1 MKNPTVVDR
10 DRVAKGLNDEWDA
23 LILLAAELPP
33 ESWAEPTD
41 CPAWSVK
48 DVYAHVIGTEA
59 TLLGRPNPD
68 IEVPEALEHVRNDM
82 ARMNESWVLSY
93 RDRSVTD
100 VVSDLAEV
108 VTERR
113 AALAQQDQETF
124 DEPSWTP
131 AGEDTYGRFMRIRVF
146 DMWFHEQDIREATK
160 RPGGL
165 EGAPVELVLDEVE
178 RVLGYVVGKRVGL
191 PEGTSVRLDLTEP
204 LEHVYEVDVTDRAR
218 VVENLESEPDVTL
231 MLPGTVFLRLAG
243 GRRSWDDPSIREQV
257 AIEGNEE
264 LAHQVL
270 GNLTFTM

>member
-10 DRVAKGLNDEWDA
+10 DRVAKGLNDQWDA

-33 ESWAEPTD
+33 ESWGAPTD

-48 DVYAHVIGTEA
+48 DVYAHIIGTES

-68 IEVPEALEHVRNDM
+68 IEVPEGFDHVRNDL
-82 ARMNESWVLSY
+82 ARVNEAWVLSY

-113 AALAQQDQETF
+113 AALARQDQEVF

-131 AGEDTYGRFMRIRVF
+131 AGEDTYGRLMRIRVF
-146 DMWFHEQDIREATK
+146 DMWFHEQDVREATG

-165 EGAPVELVLDEVE
+165 AGVPVELVLEEVE
-178 RVLGYVVGKRVGL
+178 KVLGYVTGKLARL
-191 PEGTSVRLDLTEP
+191 PEGTSVRFELTEP
-204 LEHVYEVDVTDRAR
+204 LEYVYEVEVTDRAQ
-218 VVENLESEPDVTL
+218 VVEKLEDEPDATL

-243 GRRSWDDPSIREQV
+243 GRRSWDDPSIQQQV
-257 AIEGNEE
+257 AIDGNEA
-264 LAHQVL
+264 LAHQL
-270 GNLTFTM
+270 LSNLAFTL